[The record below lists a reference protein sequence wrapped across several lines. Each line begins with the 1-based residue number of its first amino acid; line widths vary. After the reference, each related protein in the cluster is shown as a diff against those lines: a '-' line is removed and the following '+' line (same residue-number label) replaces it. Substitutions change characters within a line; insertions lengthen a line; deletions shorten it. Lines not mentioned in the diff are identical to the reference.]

1 MDIKQKASRARALLG
16 DLVLREAI
24 DGLRAEQ
31 VAIFT
36 GSAPDE
42 AALEARRMVRALD
55 ALEARLQSF
64 SDDEAVFDRRHSK
77 VAPQ

>member
-16 DLVLREAI
+16 DPILREAI
-24 DGLRAEQ
+24 DGIRDDQ

-36 GSAPDE
+36 GRGPAE
-42 AALEARRMVRALD
+42 AVTEARHIVWALD
-55 ALEARLQSF
+55 ALEARLKSLV
-64 SDDEAVFDRRHSK
+64 DDEIVFDKRQSK

>member
-24 DGLRAEQ
+24 DGLREEQ

-36 GSAPDE
+36 GRSAPE
-42 AALEARRMVRALD
+42 AVTEARHMVWALD
-55 ALEARLQSF
+55 ALEARLKSF
-64 SDDEAVFDRRHSK
+64 SDDELVFDRRQSK

>member
-24 DGLRAEQ
+24 DGLREEQ
-31 VAIFT
+31 VAVFK
-36 GSAPDE
+36 GRAAPE
-42 AALEARRMVRALD
+42 AVTEARHMVWALD

-64 SDDEAVFDRRHSK
+64 ADDELLFDRRQSK

>member
-16 DLVLREAI
+16 DLVLREVI
-24 DGLRAEQ
+24 DGLREEQ
-31 VAIFT
+31 LAVFT
-36 GSAPDE
+36 GRAPAE
-42 AALEARRMVRALD
+42 AVTEARHMVWALD

-64 SDDEAVFDRRHSK
+64 SDDEAIFDRRQSK

>member
-16 DLVLREAI
+16 DLVLREVI
-24 DGLRAEQ
+24 DGLREEQ
-31 VAIFT
+31 LTIFK
-36 GSAPDE
+36 GRAPSE
-42 AALEARRMVRALD
+42 AVTEARHMVWALD

-64 SDDEAVFDRRHSK
+64 SDDEAIFDKRQMK

>member
-24 DGLRAEQ
+24 DGLKEEQ

-36 GSAPDE
+36 GRAPAE
-42 AALEARRMVRALD
+42 AVTEARHMVWALD

-64 SDDEAVFDRRHSK
+64 ADDELVFDKRQSK

>member
-16 DLVLREAI
+16 DLVLREVI
-24 DGLRAEQ
+24 DGLREEQ
-31 VAIFT
+31 LAVFT
-36 GSAPDE
+36 GRAPAE
-42 AALEARRMVRALD
+42 AVTEARHMVWALD

-64 SDDEAVFDRRHSK
+64 SDDEAIFDKRQMK

>member
-24 DGLRAEQ
+24 DGIKEEQ

-36 GSAPDE
+36 GRAPAE
-42 AALEARRMVRALD
+42 AVTEARHMVWALD
-55 ALEARLQSF
+55 ALEARLKSF
-64 SDDEAVFDRRHSK
+64 LDDEAIFDKRQSK

>member
-24 DGLRAEQ
+24 DGLREEQ
-31 VAIFT
+31 LAIFT
-36 GSAPDE
+36 GRAPAE
-42 AALEARRMVRALD
+42 AVTEARHMVWALD

-64 SDDEAVFDRRHSK
+64 SDDEAIFDKRLMK

>member
-24 DGLRAEQ
+24 DGLRADQ
-31 VAIFT
+31 IAIFT
-36 GSAPDE
+36 GRAPDE
-42 AALEARRMVRALD
+42 VLIEARHMVWALD

-64 SDDEAVFDRRHSK
+64 SDDEAVFDRRQSK

>member
-1 MDIKQKASRARALLG
+1 MEIKQKASRARALLG

-31 VAIFT
+31 LAVFT
-36 GSAPDE
+36 GRAPGE
-42 AALEARRMVRALD
+42 AVTEARHMVWALD

-64 SDDEAVFDRRHSK
+64 SDDEAVFDKRQSK

>member
-24 DGLRAEQ
+24 EGLRADQ
-31 VAIFT
+31 IAVFT
-36 GSAPDE
+36 GRHAPE
-42 AALEARRMVRALD
+42 AVTEARHMVWALD
-55 ALEARLQSF
+55 ALEARLKSF
-64 SDDEAVFDRRHSK
+64 IDDEAVFDKRQKK

>member
-1 MDIKQKASRARALLG
+1 MDITQKASRARALLG

-31 VAIFT
+31 IAVFT
-36 GSAPDE
+36 GSATDE

-55 ALEARLQSF
+55 ALEARLKSF
-64 SDDEAVFDRRHSK
+64 VDDAAIFERRHSK

>member
-1 MDIKQKASRARALLG
+1 MDIKQKASRARALLS
-16 DLVLREAI
+16 DPILREVI
-24 DGLRAEQ
+24 DGLRADQ

-36 GSAPDE
+36 GRAPDE
-42 AALEARRMVRALD
+42 VLTEARHMVWALD

-64 SDDEAVFDRRHSK
+64 SDDEVIFDKRQMK

>member
-16 DLVLREAI
+16 DLVLREVI
-24 DGLRAEQ
+24 DGLREEQ
-31 VAIFT
+31 LAIFT
-36 GSAPDE
+36 GRAPAE
-42 AALEARRMVRALD
+42 AVTEARHMVWALD

-64 SDDEAVFDRRHSK
+64 SDDEAIFDKRLMK

>member
-16 DLVLREAI
+16 DLVLREVI
-24 DGLRAEQ
+24 DGLREEQ
-31 VAIFT
+31 LAVFK
-36 GSAPDE
+36 GRAPSE
-42 AALEARRMVRALD
+42 AVTEARHMVWALD

-64 SDDEAVFDRRHSK
+64 SDDEAIFDKRQMK

>member
-24 DGLRAEQ
+24 DGLKDEQ

-36 GSAPDE
+36 GRAPAE
-42 AALEARRMVRALD
+42 AVTEARHMVWALD

-64 SDDEAVFDRRHSK
+64 SDDEAIFVRRQSK